1 MTEAET
7 TPVALAW
14 IGSDGPRTPLG
25 EGRIG
30 PDGTIVAT
38 APAPGLAEWLEDALA
53 RLNARGELRVM
64 EPAPGLPP
72 EVHAVGHRTLLRGSA
87 EFLDALPDW
96 TRRTLAIALEF
107 DAAAF
112 DAHFGRLPS
121 LDEGPEA
128 APPPD
133 TLPPPRPDPLA
144 GMDRYEAEAED
155 PEDDA
160 DDPEE
165 DDDRPLQPL
174 LMPER

>member
-14 IGSDGPRTPLG
+14 IGSDGARTPLG

-72 EVHAVGHRTLLRGSA
+72 T
-87 EFLDALPDW
+87 
-96 TRRTLAIALEF
+96 
-107 DAAAF
+107 AA
-112 DAHFGRLPS
+112 HW
-121 LDEGPEA
+121 A
-128 APPPD
+128 APAGRAGSSPD
-133 TLPPPRPDPLA
+133 LPGETDPDSFDLH
-144 GMDRYEAEAED
+144 
-155 PEDDA
+155 
-160 DDPEE
+160 
-165 DDDRPLQPL
+165 
-174 LMPER
+174 